1 MARPSS
7 QPSYR
12 SETSAAAH
20 AVGTPRVSVLVVSA
34 DDSLWT
40 PLAAAA
46 KGRDAHQFDSVA
58 ELVSQWTASRAAV
71 VLIDGRGDAALEAMV
86 QQLLTHSTALVPVAI
101 VDETARVAAA
111 VLERKRSLF
120 DHLLL
125 PVDTGTARTVLDR
138 AAEEA
143 AARQSLAAGEVAA
156 SAAAATGARA
166 PSRSRPRRLWIAL
179 AAAVVLAAAAAGWW
193 LTRPDEPLSG
203 AVRGAP
209 EVAPAAATAPAG
221 PVAKPAAT
229 APAEELEA
237 QLERARSAMRDKRYI
252 DPPSD
257 NALAHYKTVLDL
269 DPQNGEARQGL
280 DRITELLI
288 ARAGSAMASKDYTSA
303 LRALESARSLKPGH
317 PRLAAL
323 DQQVNQH
330 LKELSA
336 TQVQAALQANAFARA
351 ATLAAQAEKSGTMPP
366 DQIAQ
371 LRADAARRE
380 AAAQLTEVARIAQV
394 RISQGRLLDP
404 ATDSA
409 KFYINQLQE
418 HGGPALADALA
429 HLDDAYAKR
438 LAIDARAAIGRA
450 AWADA
455 DALIGELKTANGGAS
470 LAQAQALQRDADRAR
485 DQLKTRAAEAAEA
498 RAAADAA
505 RETSAAAAAATAA
518 PPPPPPA
525 VAVSGPKLL
534 KALAPEYPARAA
546 AAGVEGWVEVQ
557 FDVGVS
563 GTAENVRVINAQPR
577 GVFDAAA
584 LTAIRKARFT
594 PAKTADGVPVTQST
608 TLKLRF
614 ALDDRK

>member
-1 MARPSS
+1 MVRSSS

-12 SETSAAAH
+12 SETLATPHAAAP
-20 AVGTPRVSVLVVSA
+20 ARVAVLVVSP
-34 DDSLWT
+34 DDAVWT

-58 ELVSQWTASRAAV
+58 ELVSQWDSSRAAV
-71 VLIDGRGDAALEAMV
+71 VLVDGRGDAALEPAIHE
-86 QQLLTHSTALVPVAI
+86 LLRHSTALVPVAI
-101 VDETARVAAA
+101 VDEASRDAAA
-111 VLERKRSLF
+111 ALERKRSLF

-138 AAEEA
+138 AADEA
-143 AARQSLAAGEVAA
+143 AARLSLVAGEVAL
-156 SAAAATGARA
+156 AAAGAGA
-166 PSRSRPRRLWIAL
+166 PGRSRPRGLVLAL
-179 AAAVVLAAAAAGWW
+179 AGAAVLVAAAAGWW
-193 LTRPDEPLSG
+193 LTRPAGP
-203 AVRGAP
+203 
-209 EVAPAAATAPAG
+209 APAAGPAAPK
-221 PVAKPAAT
+221 VAPIAAVPAEPAVKPAAS

-237 QLERARSAMRDKRYI
+237 QLERARAAMRDKRYI

-288 ARAGSAMASKDYTSA
+288 ARAGSAMQSKDYASA
-303 LRALESARSLKPGH
+303 LRALESARSLKPDH

-336 TQVQAALQANAFARA
+336 TQVTAALQANAFARA
-351 ATLAAQAEKSGTMPP
+351 ATLLAQAEKTGAMPA

-371 LRADAARRE
+371 LRAEAQRRE
-380 AAAQLTEVARIAQV
+380 AAAQLTEVARVAQV

-404 ATDSA
+404 PNDSA
-409 KFYINQLQE
+409 RFYLKQLQD
-418 HGGPALADALA
+418 HPSPALADALA
-429 HLDDAYAKR
+429 RLNDAYARR
-438 LAIDARAAIGRA
+438 LGGDARAAIGRG

-455 DALIGELKTANGGAS
+455 DALIGELRTTNGGAS
-470 LAQAQALQRDADRAR
+470 LAQAQALQKDLDRAR
-485 DQLKTRAAEAAEA
+485 DQLKTRATEAAEA
-498 RAAADAA
+498 KAAADAA

-518 PPPPPPA
+518 PPPPAAPA
-525 VAVSGPKLL
+525 APVAVTAPKLL
-534 KALAPEYPARAA
+534 TALAPDYPQRAA

-557 FDVGVS
+557 FDVTVTGK
-563 GTAENVRVINAQPR
+563 AENVRVLGAQPK

-584 LTAIRKARFT
+584 LGAIRKARFA
-594 PAKTADGVPVTQST
+594 PARTADGAPIVQAS

-614 ALDDRK
+614 ALDERR